1 MRGLIIFTTFFTIFL
16 ASTLAIPSP
25 LFPGNIICLILNI
38 PDANQASMASAI
50 TNGIIYGSIAWVIF
64 SITTKWIENNLS
76 KNKLDKKSG

>member
-1 MRGLIIFTTFFTIFL
+1 MRGLIIFTTFFIIFS

-38 PDANQASMASAI
+38 PDANQASMTSAI
-50 TNGIIYGSIAWVIF
+50 TNGMFYGSIAWIVF
-64 SITTKWIENNLS
+64 SLTTKWIENNIA